1 MQPPS
6 KQKAWAND
14 EAQMDVQSTPAV
26 ETTEDI
32 TIPEGESDDE
42 YQVLTKKPKT
52 ATQEPSSIVE
62 PTVHREPPTQ
72 DVDVAKTQAHDT
84 EELPDAPVEEAT
96 GPVSDADWLRSRTNR
111 ILDLVEDDD
120 VAPPPKADRRAEN
133 AVEEPVAVNVEQ
145 PEAAVVEAGQSD
157 DAEPQEEDKVR
168 QTGRLFLRNLHF
180 DVTEEDLR
188 EQFAKYGSL
197 EEVGKLLFSF
207 FFRLRDEYPDRDN

>member
-1 MQPPS
+1 
-6 KQKAWAND
+6 
-14 EAQMDVQSTPAV
+14 MDVQSTPAV
-26 ETTEDI
+26 ETAEDI

-42 YQVLTKKPKT
+42 YQVLAKKPKT

-62 PTVHREPPTQ
+62 PTVHREPPTR
-72 DVDVAKTQAHDT
+72 DVDVAKPQVHDT
-84 EELPDAPVEEAT
+84 EELSDAPVEEAA

-120 VAPPPKADRRAEN
+120 TAPPLKADRRAEI
-133 AVEEPVAVNVEQ
+133 AVEEPVPTNVEQ
-145 PEAAVVEAGQSD
+145 PEAAVVEAGQPD

-197 EEVGKLLFSF
+197 EEVG
-207 FFRLRDEYPDRDN
+207 